1 MAFMKLN
8 QKHGCSIC
16 SIMRLEIRW
25 RYNHM
30 SNKVLKPKKASLYE
44 FTQNYS
50 NNINNCI
57 EIFKFMRWPDGFLC
71 DHCGCYKYYLV
82 KHVGK
87 TKISYVFERSLCH
100 KQQSLLSLTIFQS
113 CKLDLYKFLLGIL
126 LFYEADVFNSGAKSK
141 NKVGRAS

>member
-16 SIMRLEIRW
+16 SIIRLEIRW

-44 FTQNYS
+44 FIQNYS

-100 KQQSLLSLTIFQS
+100 KQHSLLSLTIFQS
-113 CKLDLYKFLLGIL
+113 CKLDLYKFLLGIF
-126 LFYEADVFNSGAKSK
+126 LFYEADVFNSGA
-141 NKVGRAS
+141 